1 MCAAHVSICDLDS
14 GEHLCVLG
22 NFRHS
27 PALLDEN
34 TSAQRWLSGQVDDD
48 ACRRFSD
55 VELLPQGSSSAPLAV
70 VAVLCVS
77 VHHGCIRH
85 HGRIPACQYW
95 KTGDAVEVN
104 KAD

>member
-34 TSAQRWLSGQVDDD
+34 TSGQRWLPVKWMMMPADDFRMWNCYRKE
-48 ACRRFSD
+48 APARHWPLWPFYAYRFIMT
-55 VELLPQGSSSAPLAV
+55 VFVITGVFLLANTGKLEPL
-70 VAVLCVS
+70 L
-77 VHHGCIRH
+77 R
-85 HGRIPACQYW
+85 
-95 KTGDAVEVN
+95 
-104 KAD
+104 